1 MSRSFSRLNYNLKI
15 RGGKEL
21 YGRRQFKLRADSIEP
36 SYMRTKLISDIHN
49 RLGIPSLSA
58 NYCTLYIND
67 EYMGLYIFTDAYKE
81 TWIEYVYGEKDTT
94 QLYKCDMCDLSIY
107 YRMAVTNENK
117 DITDTTEI
125 DKFLNDMT
133 KATRAADV
141 ESFFDVEQFTK
152 EMVIDFLTSSWD
164 HLVNFHNYYLYKN
177 PQTNKWIYLSY
188 DFDFDMGY
196 NNFDVDDVTMVSL
209 NNINYPNVVKNL
221 ILNDDRLFRKTLMDI
236 VTNAFNPGLLFPRID
251 ELKAFIEPYV
261 KLDKTPNAEGQY
273 PGRINTIA
281 PDFYTYEQWEES
293 LEYMY
298 DYSNIGL
305 KRFILNRYEFICNEF
320 SLECDPEYLSLEI

>member
-1 MSRSFSRLNYNLKI
+1 
-15 RGGKEL
+15 
-21 YGRRQFKLRADSIEP
+21 
-36 SYMRTKLISDIHN
+36 
-49 RLGIPSLSA
+49 
-58 NYCTLYIND
+58 
-67 EYMGLYIFTDAYKE
+67 
-81 TWIEYVYGEKDTT
+81 
-94 QLYKCDMCDLSIY
+94 
-107 YRMAVTNENK
+107 
-117 DITDTTEI
+117 
-125 DKFLNDMT
+125 MT

-196 NNFDVDDVTMVSL
+196 NNFDVDDVTMVGL

-261 KLDKTPNAEGQY
+261 KLDKTPNAE
-273 PGRINTIA
+273 
-281 PDFYTYEQWEES
+281 
-293 LEYMY
+293 
-298 DYSNIGL
+298 
-305 KRFILNRYEFICNEF
+305 
-320 SLECDPEYLSLEI
+320 